1 MERAPARQGGNGVW
15 GACSPA
21 RVQDRGGP
29 AGAPV
34 AGEKEDFMKLL
45 VLDGNSILNRA
56 FYGIKLLSTK
66 DGSYTNGIYGFLTV
80 LQKMKDECSPDAV
93 AIAFDMRAPTF
104 RHKMYDGYKAQRKG
118 MPEELAQQL
127 PNLKE
132 LLRDLGYRLVECE
145 GYEADDILGTL
156 ARACRENGWDCVIA
170 TGDRDSLQL
179 VGNGVTVRLAT
190 TKFGQPQVTV
200 YDESKIMEEYGVTP
214 AQMIDIKAIQGD
226 TSDNIPGVAGIGPKG
241 AGDLVRKYGSLDYIY
256 ENLDTLDIRD
266 SMRAKLTAGREN
278 AFLSRTLGTICT
290 EAPIDTTLADYIPQ
304 SGDLGAAARLMAKLE
319 LFSLIDRLGLQNQPT
334 AAEVSAADSA
344 PLPVTFCDDP
354 AALLRRLEKD
364 GTACFLADI
373 HNCSIQNIV
382 FNNDNTICILNTE
395 GDSSFLQKFFAS
407 KKIVKNTHDLKPVF
421 SALDAMGLQGENLH
435 MDTML
440 AGYLLNPSASGYGI
454 QRMAAEYSV
463 PIPPVEETAAEPE
476 QLSMEDLIAP
486 SNKTSLPRTM
496 LEDAAVLPDLTARLG
511 AEIEKNGQQKLLD
524 EIEIPLANV
533 LARMENIGFAV
544 DADGIAEFG
553 KNLEGQISDIQARI
567 YQSVGWE
574 FNINSPKQLGEALF
588 ERLGLRAGKK
598 TKSGYSTSAEVLE
611 ALRNE
616 HPAVELVLAYRTLSK
631 LKSTYCDGLLKQ
643 IGPDGRIHSNFNQ
656 TETRT
661 GRISSTEPNLQ
672 NIPVRTDLGREMRRF
687 FRAADGCVLVDAD
700 YSQIELR
707 VLAHVAEDPAMI
719 AAFQNGDDIHRITA
733 AQVFNMPEN
742 MVTPLMRSRAK
753 AVNFGIVY
761 GIGAFSLA
769 KDIGVT
775 RKEADDYIK
784 AYLNHY
790 SGVREYMNRTVE
802 QARDCGYAET
812 IFGRRRYLPE
822 LASSNHNLRAFGE
835 RVARNMPIQGAAAD
849 IIKIA
854 MIRVEDRL
862 RREGMASRLILQ
874 IHDELIVEAPEEE
887 AERAAALLTEEM
899 QNAVHLLVPMVA
911 DAHIGKT
918 WYDAKG

>member
-1 MERAPARQGGNGVW
+1 
-15 GACSPA
+15 
-21 RVQDRGGP
+21 
-29 AGAPV
+29 
-34 AGEKEDFMKLL
+34 MKLL
-45 VLDGNSILNRA
+45 ALDGNSILNRA
-56 FYGIKLLSTK
+56 FYGIKLLTTK
-66 DGSYTNGIYGFLTV
+66 SGFYTNGIYGFLSV
-80 LQKMKDECSPDAV
+80 LEKMKDECSPDAV

-104 RHKMYDGYKAQRKG
+104 RHKLYDGYKAQRKG

-132 LLRDLGYRLVECE
+132 ILRNLGYRLVECE

-156 ARACRENGWDCVIA
+156 ARACRENHWECVIA

-179 VGNGVTVRLAT
+179 VGSGVSVRLAT

-214 AQMIDIKAIQGD
+214 PQLIDVKAIQGD
-226 TSDNIPGVAGIGPKG
+226 TSDNIPGVSGIGPKG
-241 AGDLVRKYGSLDYIY
+241 AGELIRKFGSLDFIY
-256 ENLDTLDIRD
+256 NNLDTLDIRD
-266 SMRAKLTAGREN
+266 SMRAKLAAGKDS
-278 AFLSRTLGTICT
+278 AYLSRTLGTICT
-290 EAPIDTTLADYIPQ
+290 EAPIDTILSDYALQP
-304 SGDLGAAARLMAKLE
+304 GDPAAAVRLMAKLE
-319 LFSLIDRLGLQNQPT
+319 LFSLIDRLGLQNPAT
-334 AAEVSAADSA
+334 AAAAPIAQIQPLSVS
-344 PLPVTFCDDP
+344 VCQDP
-354 AALLRRLEKD
+354 EKLLRSLQKEK
-364 GTACFLADI
+364 TACFLAQF
-373 HNCSIQNIV
+373 NKSQIQFIV
-382 FNNDNTICILNTE
+382 FNLKNTLCIVNAKE
-395 GDSSFLQKFFAS
+395 FPAFVQKFFTAES
-407 KKIVKNTHDLKPVF
+407 IVKKTHDLKPIF
-421 SALDAMGLQGENLH
+421 SALDAMGLQGKNLH
-435 MDTML
+435 TDTLL
-440 AGYLLNPSASGYGI
+440 AGYLLNPSSSGYKI
-454 QRMAAEYSV
+454 QRMAAEYGV
-463 PIPPVEETAAEPE
+463 PAPSVEETESAPE
-476 QLSMEDLIAP
+476 QLTMEDLLSP
-486 SNKTSLPRTM
+486 SHKMPVTRDL
-496 LEDAAVLPDLTARLG
+496 LEDAAVLPDLCVRLDE
-511 AEIEKNGQQKLLD
+511 EIEKNGQKKLLE

-533 LARMENIGFAV
+533 LARMENIGFSV
-544 DADGIAEFG
+544 DAGGIAEFG

-588 ERLGLRAGKK
+588 DRLGLHTGKK

-611 ALRNE
+611 TLRDE

-643 IGPDGRIHSNFNQ
+643 IEPDGRIHSNFNQ

-707 VLAHVAEDPAMI
+707 VLAHVAQDAAMI
-719 AAFQNGDDIHRITA
+719 EAFRTGADIHRITA
-733 AQVFNMPEN
+733 AQVFNMPQD

-761 GIGAFSLA
+761 GIGAFSLS

-784 AYLNHY
+784 AYLDHY
-790 SGVREYMNRTVE
+790 AGVREYMNRAVE
-802 QARDCGYAET
+802 KARDCGYAET

-822 LASSNHNLRAFGE
+822 LASSNHNLRSFGE

-854 MIRVEDRL
+854 MIRVEERL
-862 RREGMASRLILQ
+862 RREGMAARLILQ
-874 IHDELIVEAPEEE
+874 IHDELIVEAPEAEG
-887 AERAAALLTEEM
+887 ERAAAILTQEM
-899 QNAVHLLVPMVA
+899 QDAVHLLVPMVA